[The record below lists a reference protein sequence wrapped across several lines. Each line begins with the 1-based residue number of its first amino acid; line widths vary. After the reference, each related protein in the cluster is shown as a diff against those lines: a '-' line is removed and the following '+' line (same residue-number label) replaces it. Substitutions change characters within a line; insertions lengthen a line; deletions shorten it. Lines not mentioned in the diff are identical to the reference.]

1 MKKTYVLDT
10 NILMTSPNALFGF
23 ADNDVVI
30 TGTTLQELDAHK
42 GDSGERGYNT
52 RETVRL
58 LESLRKQGSLIDG
71 VKTWDNGRVML
82 EPDMVDAS
90 VLPLGYS
97 IDVPDNRIIATV
109 LKMGKSDKYQTPV
122 ILVTNDLSMKINAS
136 ACGAQVEGYRNESIE
151 SESSTAYTGKR
162 FINTVTDE
170 DIDKLYAAKED
181 GVDAAFTGLND
192 LVENE
197 YLIMKGAT
205 KSVIGIYR
213 GGRVYVVDAKRVQTY
228 MDIKPRNASQRMLMH
243 ALCAPVDQIPLVIA
257 KGPAGTGK
265 TLLSIASGL
274 AQTYNKIGYG
284 LPGSGSR
291 RNDFGYD
298 QILITRSNTI
308 SDNDLGFLP
317 GDLEE
322 KMSPLIAPFMDNMKT
337 IFEGKEHDLTLAKN
351 QIDFVMEKGIVQIEA
366 VGYLRGRSIS
376 HSFLIVDE
384 AQNLTVNQALE
395 IVTRAGENTKVVL
408 LGDPN
413 QIDAR
418 YLDKRNNGLVF
429 TAEKMKGSP
438 LCAQITFEEDE
449 AQRSALCIE
458 AAKRLT
464 VK

>member
-1 MKKTYVLDT
+1 
-10 NILMTSPNALFGF
+10 
-23 ADNDVVI
+23 
-30 TGTTLQELDAHK
+30 
-42 GDSGERGYNT
+42 
-52 RETVRL
+52 
-58 LESLRKQGSLIDG
+58 
-71 VKTWDNGRVML
+71 ML

-90 VLPLGYS
+90 VLPTGYN
-97 IDVPDNRIIATV
+97 IEVPDNRIIATV
-109 LKMGKSDKYQTPV
+109 LKMGQSEKYQMPV

-136 ACGAQVEGYRNESIE
+136 ACGALVEGYRNESIE
-151 SESSTAYTGKR
+151 SCSNEQYSGKR
-162 FINTVTDE
+162 FIDTVTDE
-170 DIDKLYAAKED
+170 DIDNLYAAGKE
-181 GVDAAFTGLND
+181 GVGAAFTGTDD

-197 YLIMKGAT
+197 YLIMKGSS
-205 KSVIGIYR
+205 KSAIGIHR
-213 GGRVYVVDAKRVQTY
+213 NGRIYIVDAKSVPAYR
-228 MDIKPRNASQRMLMH
+228 DIKPRNASQRMLMH
-243 ALCAPVDQIPLVIA
+243 ALNAPVDEIPLVIA

-265 TLLSIASGL
+265 TMLAIACGL
-274 AQTYNKIGYG
+274 AHTYNK
-284 LPGSGSR
+284 LSR
-291 RNDFGYD
+291 SSSKYEDNDYD

-322 KMSPLIAPFMDNMKT
+322 KMSPLVAPFMDNMQT
-337 IFEGKEHDLTLAKN
+337 IFAGKEHDLATAKQ
-351 QIDFVMEKGIVQIEA
+351 QIDFVMERGFVRIEA

-376 HSFLIVDE
+376 RSYLIVDE

-395 IVTRAGENTKVVL
+395 IVTRAGEGTKVVL

-464 VK
+464 VH

>member
-10 NILMTSPNALFGF
+10 NTLMTSPNALFGF

-42 GDSGERGYNT
+42 GDPGERGYNT

-58 LESLRKQGSLIDG
+58 LESLRKQGSLIEG
-71 VKTWDNGRVML
+71 VKTWDGGCIML

-90 VLPLGYS
+90 VLPTGYN

-109 LKMGKSDKYQTPV
+109 LKMGQSEKYQMPV

-136 ACGAQVEGYRNESIE
+136 ACGALVEGYRNESIE
-151 SESSTAYTGKR
+151 SSSNEQYSGKR
-162 FINTVTDE
+162 FIDTVTDE
-170 DIDKLYAAKED
+170 DIDSLYAAGKE
-181 GVDAAFTGLND
+181 GVEAAFTGADN

-197 YLIMKGAT
+197 YLIMKGSN
-205 KSVIGIYR
+205 KSAIGIHR
-213 GGRVYVVDAKRVQTY
+213 NGRIYIVDAKSVPAYR
-228 MDIKPRNASQRMLMH
+228 DIKPRNASQRMLMH
-243 ALCAPVDQIPLVIA
+243 ALNAPVNEIPLVIA

-265 TLLSIASGL
+265 TMLAIACGL
-274 AQTYNKIGYG
+274 AHTYNK
-284 LPGSGSR
+284 LSR
-291 RNDFGYD
+291 SSSRYEDNDYD

-322 KMSPLIAPFMDNMKT
+322 KMSPLVAPFMDNMQT
-337 IFEGKEHDLTLAKN
+337 IFAGKEHDLATAKQ
-351 QIDFVMEKGIVQIEA
+351 QIDFVMERGFVRIEA

-376 HSFLIVDE
+376 RSYLIVDE

-395 IVTRAGENTKVVL
+395 IVTRAGEGTKVVL

-464 VK
+464 VH

>member
-42 GDSGERGYNT
+42 GDPGERGYNT

-58 LESLRKQGSLIDG
+58 LESLRKQGSLIEG
-71 VKTWDNGRVML
+71 VKTWDGGRIML

-90 VLPLGYS
+90 VLPTGYN
-97 IDVPDNRIIATV
+97 IEVPDNRIIATV
-109 LKMGKSDKYQTPV
+109 LKMGQSEKYQMPV

-136 ACGAQVEGYRNESIE
+136 ACGALVEGYRNESIE
-151 SESSTAYTGKR
+151 SSSNEQYSGKR
-162 FINTVTDE
+162 FIDTVTDE
-170 DIDKLYAAKED
+170 DIDNLYAAGKE
-181 GVDAAFTGLND
+181 GVGAVFTGSDD

-197 YLIMKGAT
+197 YLIMKGAN
-205 KSVIGIYR
+205 KSAIGIHR
-213 GGRVYVVDAKRVQTY
+213 NGRIYIVDAKSVPAYR
-228 MDIKPRNASQRMLMH
+228 DIKPRNASQRMLMH
-243 ALCAPVDQIPLVIA
+243 ALNAPVDEIPLVIA

-265 TLLSIASGL
+265 TMLTIACGL
-274 AQTYNKIGYG
+274 AHTYNK
-284 LPGSGSR
+284 LSR
-291 RNDFGYD
+291 SSNRYEDNDYD

-322 KMSPLIAPFMDNMKT
+322 KMSPLVAPFMDNMQT
-337 IFEGKEHDLTLAKN
+337 IFAGKEHDLATAKQ
-351 QIDFVMEKGIVQIEA
+351 QIDFVMERGFVRIEA

-376 HSFLIVDE
+376 RSYLIVDE

-395 IVTRAGENTKVVL
+395 IVTRAGEGTKVVL

-458 AAKRLT
+458 AAKRMT
-464 VK
+464 VH

>member
-1 MKKTYVLDT
+1 
-10 NILMTSPNALFGF
+10 
-23 ADNDVVI
+23 
-30 TGTTLQELDAHK
+30 
-42 GDSGERGYNT
+42 
-52 RETVRL
+52 
-58 LESLRKQGSLIDG
+58 
-71 VKTWDNGRVML
+71 ML

-90 VLPLGYS
+90 VLPTGYN
-97 IDVPDNRIIATV
+97 IEVPDNRIIATV
-109 LKMGKSDKYQTPV
+109 LKMGQSEKYQMPV

-136 ACGAQVEGYRNESIE
+136 ACGALVEGYRNESIE
-151 SESSTAYTGKR
+151 SSSNEQYSGKR
-162 FINTVTDE
+162 FIDTVTDE
-170 DIDKLYAAKED
+170 DIDNLYAAGKE
-181 GVDAAFTGLND
+181 GVGVAFTGADD

-197 YLIMKGAT
+197 YLIMKGSS
-205 KSVIGIYR
+205 KSAIGIHCN
-213 GGRVYVVDAKRVQTY
+213 GRIYIVDAKSVPAYR
-228 MDIKPRNASQRMLMH
+228 DIKPRNASQRMLMH
-243 ALCAPVDQIPLVIA
+243 ALNAPVDEIPLVIA

-265 TLLSIASGL
+265 TMLAIACGL
-274 AQTYNKIGYG
+274 AHTYNK
-284 LPGSGSR
+284 LSR
-291 RNDFGYD
+291 SSSKYEDNDYD

-322 KMSPLIAPFMDNMKT
+322 KMSPLVAPFMDNMQT
-337 IFEGKEHDLTLAKN
+337 IFAGKEHDLATAKQ
-351 QIDFVMEKGIVQIEA
+351 QIDFVMERGFVRIEA

-376 HSFLIVDE
+376 RSYLIVDE

-395 IVTRAGENTKVVL
+395 IVTRAGEGTKVVL

-464 VK
+464 VH

>member
-42 GDSGERGYNT
+42 GDPGERGYNT

-58 LESLRKQGSLIDG
+58 LESLRKQGSLIEG
-71 VKTWDNGRVML
+71 VKTWDGGRIML

-90 VLPLGYS
+90 VLPTGYN
-97 IDVPDNRIIATV
+97 IEVPDNRIIATV
-109 LKMGKSDKYQTPV
+109 LKMGQSEKYQMPV

-136 ACGAQVEGYRNESIE
+136 ACGALVEGYRNESIE
-151 SESSTAYTGKR
+151 SSSNEQYSGKR
-162 FINTVTDE
+162 FIDTVTDE
-170 DIDKLYAAKED
+170 DIDNLYAAGKE
-181 GVDAAFTGLND
+181 GVEAAFTGTDD

-197 YLIMKGAT
+197 YLIMKGAS
-205 KSVIGIYR
+205 KSAIGIHR
-213 GGRVYVVDAKRVQTY
+213 NGRIYIVDAKSVPAYR
-228 MDIKPRNASQRMLMH
+228 DIKPRNASQRMLMH
-243 ALCAPVDQIPLVIA
+243 ALNAPVDEIPLVIA

-265 TLLSIASGL
+265 TMLAIACGL
-274 AQTYNKIGYG
+274 AHTYNK
-284 LPGSGSR
+284 LSRSSGKYED
-291 RNDFGYD
+291 NDYD

-322 KMSPLIAPFMDNMKT
+322 KMSPLVAPFMDNMQT
-337 IFEGKEHDLTLAKN
+337 IFAGKEHDLATAKQ
-351 QIDFVMEKGIVQIEA
+351 QIDFVMERGFVRIEA

-376 HSFLIVDE
+376 RSYLIVDE

-395 IVTRAGENTKVVL
+395 IVTRAGEGTKVVL

-458 AAKRLT
+458 AAKRLI
-464 VK
+464 VH

>member
-42 GDSGERGYNT
+42 GDPGERGYNT

-58 LESLRKQGSLIDG
+58 LESLRKQGSLIEG
-71 VKTWDNGRVML
+71 VKTWDGGRIML

-90 VLPLGYS
+90 VLPTGYN
-97 IDVPDNRIIATV
+97 IEVPDNRIIATV
-109 LKMGKSDKYQTPV
+109 LKMGQSEKYQMPV

-136 ACGAQVEGYRNESIE
+136 ACGALVEGYRNESIE
-151 SESSTAYTGKR
+151 SSSNEQYSGKR
-162 FINTVTDE
+162 CIDTVTDE
-170 DIDKLYAAKED
+170 DIDNLYAAGKE
-181 GVDAAFTGLND
+181 GVEAAFTGTDD

-197 YLIMKGAT
+197 YLIMKGSS
-205 KSVIGIYR
+205 KSAIGIHR
-213 GGRVYVVDAKRVQTY
+213 NGRIYIVDAKSVPAYR
-228 MDIKPRNASQRMLMH
+228 DIKPRNASQRMLMH
-243 ALCAPVDQIPLVIA
+243 ALNAPVDEIPLVIA

-265 TLLSIASGL
+265 TMLAIACGL
-274 AQTYNKIGYG
+274 AHTYNK
-284 LPGSGSR
+284 LSRSSGKYED
-291 RNDFGYD
+291 NDYD

-322 KMSPLIAPFMDNMKT
+322 KMSPLVAPFMDNMQT
-337 IFEGKEHDLTLAKN
+337 IFAGKEHDLATAKQ
-351 QIDFVMEKGIVQIEA
+351 QIDFVMERGFVRIEA

-376 HSFLIVDE
+376 RSYLIVDE

-395 IVTRAGENTKVVL
+395 IVTRAGEGTKVVL

-429 TAEKMKGSP
+429 TAEKMNGSP

-464 VK
+464 VH

>member
-1 MKKTYVLDT
+1 
-10 NILMTSPNALFGF
+10 
-23 ADNDVVI
+23 
-30 TGTTLQELDAHK
+30 
-42 GDSGERGYNT
+42 
-52 RETVRL
+52 
-58 LESLRKQGSLIDG
+58 
-71 VKTWDNGRVML
+71 ML

-90 VLPLGYS
+90 VLPTGYN
-97 IDVPDNRIIATV
+97 IEVPDNRIIATV
-109 LKMGKSDKYQTPV
+109 LKMGQSEKYQMPV

-136 ACGAQVEGYRNESIE
+136 ACGALVEGYRNESIE
-151 SESSTAYTGKR
+151 SSSNEQYSGKR
-162 FINTVTDE
+162 FIDTVTDE
-170 DIDKLYAAKED
+170 DIDNLYAAGKE
-181 GVDAAFTGLND
+181 GVGVAFTGADD

-197 YLIMKGAT
+197 YLIMKGSS
-205 KSVIGIYR
+205 KSAIGIHR
-213 GGRVYVVDAKRVQTY
+213 NGRIYIVDAKSVPAYR
-228 MDIKPRNASQRMLMH
+228 DIKPRNASQRMLMH
-243 ALCAPVDQIPLVIA
+243 ALNAPVDEIPLVIA

-265 TLLSIASGL
+265 TMLAIACGL
-274 AQTYNKIGYG
+274 AHTYNK
-284 LPGSGSR
+284 LSR
-291 RNDFGYD
+291 SSSKYEDNDYD

-322 KMSPLIAPFMDNMKT
+322 KMSPLVAPFMDNMQT
-337 IFEGKEHDLTLAKN
+337 IFAGKEHDLATAKQ
-351 QIDFVMEKGIVQIEA
+351 QIDFVMERGFVRIEA

-376 HSFLIVDE
+376 RSYLIVDE

-395 IVTRAGENTKVVL
+395 IVTRAGEGTKVVL

-464 VK
+464 VH

>member
-42 GDSGERGYNT
+42 GDPGERGYNT

-58 LESLRKQGSLIDG
+58 LESLRKQGSLIEG
-71 VKTWDNGRVML
+71 VKTWDGGRIML

-90 VLPLGYS
+90 VLPTGYN
-97 IDVPDNRIIATV
+97 IEVPDNRIIATV
-109 LKMGKSDKYQTPV
+109 LKMCQSEKYQMPV

-136 ACGAQVEGYRNESIE
+136 ACGALVEGYRNESIE
-151 SESSTAYTGKR
+151 SSSNEQYSGKR
-162 FINTVTDE
+162 FIDTVTDE
-170 DIDKLYAAKED
+170 DIDNLYAAGKEGVEAIFT
-181 GVDAAFTGLND
+181 GVDD

-197 YLIMKGAT
+197 YLIMKGSS
-205 KSVIGIYR
+205 KSAIGIHR
-213 GGRVYVVDAKRVQTY
+213 NGRIYIVDAKSVPAYR
-228 MDIKPRNASQRMLMH
+228 DIKPRNASQRMLMH
-243 ALCAPVDQIPLVIA
+243 ALNAPVDEIPLVIA

-265 TLLSIASGL
+265 TMLAIACGL
-274 AQTYNKIGYG
+274 AHTYNK
-284 LPGSGSR
+284 LSR
-291 RNDFGYD
+291 SSSKYEDNDYD

-322 KMSPLIAPFMDNMKT
+322 KMSPLVAPFMDNMQT
-337 IFEGKEHDLTLAKN
+337 IFAGKEHDLATAKQ
-351 QIDFVMEKGIVQIEA
+351 QIDFVMERGFVRIEA

-376 HSFLIVDE
+376 RSYLIVDE

-395 IVTRAGENTKVVL
+395 IVTRAGEGTKVVL

-464 VK
+464 VH

>member
-42 GDSGERGYNT
+42 GDPGERGYNT

-58 LESLRKQGSLIDG
+58 LESLRKQGSLIEG
-71 VKTWDNGRVML
+71 VKTWDGGCIML

-90 VLPLGYS
+90 VLPTGYN

-109 LKMGKSDKYQTPV
+109 LKMGQSEKYQMPV

-136 ACGAQVEGYRNESIE
+136 ACGALVEGYRNESIE
-151 SESSTAYTGKR
+151 SSSNEQYSGKR
-162 FINTVTDE
+162 FIDTVTDE
-170 DIDKLYAAKED
+170 DIDNLYAAGKE
-181 GVDAAFTGLND
+181 GVGSVFTGADD

-197 YLIMKGAT
+197 YLIMKGAS
-205 KSVIGIYR
+205 KSAIGIHR
-213 GGRVYVVDAKRVQTY
+213 NGRIYIVDAKSVPAYR
-228 MDIKPRNASQRMLMH
+228 DIKPRNASQRMLMH
-243 ALCAPVDQIPLVIA
+243 ALNAPVDEIPLVIA

-265 TLLSIASGL
+265 TMLAIACGL
-274 AQTYNKIGYG
+274 AHTYNK
-284 LPGSGSR
+284 LSR
-291 RNDFGYD
+291 SSNRYEDNDYD

-322 KMSPLIAPFMDNMKT
+322 KMSPLVAPFMDNMQT
-337 IFEGKEHDLTLAKN
+337 IFAGKEHDLATAKQ
-351 QIDFVMEKGIVQIEA
+351 QIDFVMERGFVRIEA

-376 HSFLIVDE
+376 RSYLIVDE

-395 IVTRAGENTKVVL
+395 IVTRAGEGTKVVL

-464 VK
+464 VH

>member
-42 GDSGERGYNT
+42 GDPGERGYNT

-58 LESLRKQGSLIDG
+58 LESLRKQGSLIEG
-71 VKTWDNGRVML
+71 VKTWDGGRIML

-90 VLPLGYS
+90 VLPTGYN
-97 IDVPDNRIIATV
+97 IEVPDNRIIATV
-109 LKMGKSDKYQTPV
+109 LKMGQSEKYQMPV

-136 ACGAQVEGYRNESIE
+136 ACGALVEGYRNESIE
-151 SESSTAYTGKR
+151 SSSNEQYSGKR
-162 FINTVTDE
+162 FIDTVTDE
-170 DIDKLYAAKED
+170 DIDNLYAAGKE
-181 GVDAAFTGLND
+181 GVEAIFTGADN

-197 YLIMKGAT
+197 YLIMKGAS
-205 KSVIGIYR
+205 KSAIGIHRNGLIYI
-213 GGRVYVVDAKRVQTY
+213 VDAKSVPAYR
-228 MDIKPRNASQRMLMH
+228 DIKPRNASQRMLMH
-243 ALCAPVDQIPLVIA
+243 ALNAPVDEIPLVIA

-265 TLLSIASGL
+265 TMLAIACGL
-274 AQTYNKIGYG
+274 AHTYNK
-284 LPGSGSR
+284 LSR
-291 RNDFGYD
+291 SSSRYEDNDYD

-322 KMSPLIAPFMDNMKT
+322 KMSPLVAPFMDNMQT
-337 IFEGKEHDLTLAKN
+337 IFAGKEHDLATAKQ
-351 QIDFVMEKGIVQIEA
+351 QIDFVMERGFVRIEA

-376 HSFLIVDE
+376 RSYLIVDE

-395 IVTRAGENTKVVL
+395 IVTRAGEGTKVVL

-464 VK
+464 VH

>member
-42 GDSGERGYNT
+42 GDPGERGYNT

-58 LESLRKQGSLIDG
+58 LESLRKQGSLIEG
-71 VKTWDNGRVML
+71 VKTWDGGRIML

-90 VLPLGYS
+90 VLPTGYN
-97 IDVPDNRIIATV
+97 IEVPDNRIIATV
-109 LKMGKSDKYQTPV
+109 LKMGQSEKYQMPV

-136 ACGAQVEGYRNESIE
+136 ACGALVEGYRNESIE
-151 SESSTAYTGKR
+151 SSSNEQYSGKR
-162 FINTVTDE
+162 FIDTVTDE
-170 DIDKLYAAKED
+170 DIDNLYAAGKE
-181 GVDAAFTGLND
+181 GVEAAFTGSDD

-197 YLIMKGAT
+197 YLIMKGSS
-205 KSVIGIYR
+205 KSAIGIHR
-213 GGRVYVVDAKRVQTY
+213 NGRIYIVDAKSVPAY
-228 MDIKPRNASQRMLMH
+228 HDIKPRNASQRMLMH
-243 ALCAPVDQIPLVIA
+243 ALNAPVDEIPLVIA

-265 TLLSIASGL
+265 TMLAIACGL
-274 AQTYNKIGYG
+274 AHTYNK
-284 LPGSGSR
+284 LSR
-291 RNDFGYD
+291 SSSKYEDNDYD

-322 KMSPLIAPFMDNMKT
+322 KMSPLVAPFMDNMQT
-337 IFEGKEHDLTLAKN
+337 IFAGKEHDLATAKQ
-351 QIDFVMEKGIVQIEA
+351 QIDFVMERGFVRIEA

-376 HSFLIVDE
+376 RSYLIVDE

-395 IVTRAGENTKVVL
+395 IVTRAGEGTKVVL
-408 LGDPN
+408 LVDPN

-464 VK
+464 VH

>member
-42 GDSGERGYNT
+42 GDPGERGYNT

-58 LESLRKQGSLIDG
+58 LESLRKQGSLIEG
-71 VKTWDNGRVML
+71 VKTWDGGRIML

-90 VLPLGYS
+90 VLPTGYN
-97 IDVPDNRIIATV
+97 IEVPDNRIIATV
-109 LKMGKSDKYQTPV
+109 LKMGQSEKYQMPV

-136 ACGAQVEGYRNESIE
+136 ACGALVEGYRNESIE
-151 SESSTAYTGKR
+151 SSSNEQYSGKR
-162 FINTVTDE
+162 FIDTVTDE
-170 DIDKLYAAKED
+170 DIDNLYAAGKE
-181 GVDAAFTGLND
+181 GVEAAFTESDD

-197 YLIMKGAT
+197 YLIMKGSS
-205 KSVIGIYR
+205 KSAIGIHR
-213 GGRVYVVDAKRVQTY
+213 NGRIYIVDAKSVPAYR
-228 MDIKPRNASQRMLMH
+228 DIKPRNASQRMLMH
-243 ALCAPVDQIPLVIA
+243 ALNAPVDEIPLVIA

-265 TLLSIASGL
+265 TMLAIACGL
-274 AQTYNKIGYG
+274 AHTYNK
-284 LPGSGSR
+284 LSR
-291 RNDFGYD
+291 SSNRYEDNDYD

-322 KMSPLIAPFMDNMKT
+322 KMSPLVAPFMDNMQT
-337 IFEGKEHDLTLAKN
+337 IFAGKEHDLATAKQ
-351 QIDFVMEKGIVQIEA
+351 QIDFVMERGFVRIEA

-376 HSFLIVDE
+376 RSYLIVDE

-395 IVTRAGENTKVVL
+395 IVTRAGEGTKVVL

-464 VK
+464 VH

>member
-58 LESLRKQGSLIDG
+58 LESLRKQGSLIKG
-71 VKTWDNGRVML
+71 VKTWDGGRIML

-90 VLPLGYS
+90 VLPTGYN
-97 IDVPDNRIIATV
+97 IEVPDNRIIATV
-109 LKMGKSDKYQTPV
+109 LKMGQSEKYQMPV

-136 ACGAQVEGYRNESIE
+136 ACGALVEGYRNESIE
-151 SESSTAYTGKR
+151 SSSNEQYSGKR
-162 FINTVTDE
+162 FIDTVTDE
-170 DIDKLYAAKED
+170 DIDNLYAAGKE
-181 GVDAAFTGLND
+181 GVEAAFTGTDD

-197 YLIMKGAT
+197 YLIMKGAS
-205 KSVIGIYR
+205 KSAIGIHR
-213 GGRVYVVDAKRVQTY
+213 NGRIYIVDAKSVPAYR
-228 MDIKPRNASQRMLMH
+228 DIKPRNASQRMLMH
-243 ALCAPVDQIPLVIA
+243 ALNAPVDEIPLVIA

-265 TLLSIASGL
+265 TMLAIACGL
-274 AQTYNKIGYG
+274 AHTYNK
-284 LPGSGSR
+284 LSRSSGKYED
-291 RNDFGYD
+291 NDYD

-322 KMSPLIAPFMDNMKT
+322 KMSPLVAPFMDNMQT
-337 IFEGKEHDLTLAKN
+337 IFAGKEHDLATAKQ
-351 QIDFVMEKGIVQIEA
+351 QIDFVMERGFVRIEA

-376 HSFLIVDE
+376 RSYLIVDE

-395 IVTRAGENTKVVL
+395 IVTRAGEGTKVVL

-464 VK
+464 VH

>member
-30 TGTTLQELDAHK
+30 TGTTLQELDSHK
-42 GDSGERGYNT
+42 GDPGERGYNT
-52 RETVRL
+52 REAVRL

-71 VKTWDNGRVML
+71 VATWDGGRVMI
-82 EPDMVDAS
+82 EPDKIDAS
-90 VLPLGYS
+90 VLPIGYS
-97 IDVPDNRIIATV
+97 LDVPDNRIIATV
-109 LKMGKSDKYQTPV
+109 LKMSHCDKYKMPV
-122 ILVTNDLSMKINAS
+122 ILVTNDLSMRINAS
-136 ACGAQVEGYRNESIE
+136 ACGVLVEGYRNESIE
-151 SESSTAYTGKR
+151 SGSKEQYTGKR
-162 FINTVTDE
+162 FIDTVTDE
-170 DIDKLYAAKED
+170 DIDKLYAAGND
-181 GVDAAFTGLND
+181 GVESEFTGVDD

-197 YLIMKGAT
+197 YLIMKGAN
-205 KSVIGIYR
+205 KSAIGIHR
-213 GGRVYVVDAKRVQTY
+213 KGRVYIVDAKRIPTY
-228 MDIKPRNASQRMLMH
+228 LDIKPRNASQRMLMH
-243 ALCAPVDQIPLVIA
+243 ALNAPVDEIPLVIA

-265 TLLSIASGL
+265 TMLSIASGL
-274 AQTYNKIGYG
+274 AQAYSKKVDGI
-284 LPGSGSR
+284 
-291 RNDFGYD
+291 YD

-322 KMSPLIAPFMDNMKT
+322 KMSPLIAPFMDNMQT
-337 IFEGKEHDLTLAKN
+337 IFAGKEHDLGLAKQ
-351 QIDFVMEKGIVQIEA
+351 QIDFVMDKGIVRIEA

-376 HSFLIVDE
+376 RSFLIVDE

-395 IVTRAGENTKVVL
+395 IVTRAGEGTKVVL

-429 TAEKMKGSP
+429 TAEKMKGSS
-438 LCAQITFEEDE
+438 LCAQITFEEEE

-464 VK
+464 MH

>member
-42 GDSGERGYNT
+42 GDPGERGYNT

-58 LESLRKQGSLIDG
+58 LESLRKQGSLIEG
-71 VKTWDNGRVML
+71 VKTWDGGRIML

-90 VLPLGYS
+90 VLPTGYN
-97 IDVPDNRIIATV
+97 IEVPDNRIIATV
-109 LKMGKSDKYQTPV
+109 LKMGQSEKYQMPV

-136 ACGAQVEGYRNESIE
+136 ACGALVEGYRNESIE
-151 SESSTAYTGKR
+151 SSSNEQYSGKR
-162 FINTVTDE
+162 FIDTVTDE
-170 DIDKLYAAKED
+170 DIDSLYAAGKE
-181 GVDAAFTGLND
+181 GVEAAFTGADN

-197 YLIMKGAT
+197 YLIMKGSN
-205 KSVIGIYR
+205 KSAIGIHR
-213 GGRVYVVDAKRVQTY
+213 NGRIYIVDAKSVPAYR
-228 MDIKPRNASQRMLMH
+228 DIKPRNASQRMLMH
-243 ALCAPVDQIPLVIA
+243 ALNAPVNEIPLVIA

-265 TLLSIASGL
+265 TMLAIACGL
-274 AQTYNKIGYG
+274 AHTYNK
-284 LPGSGSR
+284 LSR
-291 RNDFGYD
+291 SSSRYEDNDYD

-322 KMSPLIAPFMDNMKT
+322 KMSPLVAPFMDNMQT
-337 IFEGKEHDLTLAKN
+337 IFAGKEHDLATAKQ
-351 QIDFVMEKGIVQIEA
+351 QIDFVMERGFVRIEA

-376 HSFLIVDE
+376 RSYLIVDE

-395 IVTRAGENTKVVL
+395 IVTRAGEGTKVVL

-464 VK
+464 VH

>member
-42 GDSGERGYNT
+42 GDPGERGYNT

-58 LESLRKQGSLIDG
+58 LESLRKQGSLIEG
-71 VKTWDNGRVML
+71 VKTWDGGCIML

-90 VLPLGYS
+90 VLPTGYN

-109 LKMGKSDKYQTPV
+109 LKMGQSEKYQMPV

-136 ACGAQVEGYRNESIE
+136 ACGALVEGYRNESIE
-151 SESSTAYTGKR
+151 SSSNEQYSGKR
-162 FINTVTDE
+162 FIDTVTDE
-170 DIDKLYAAKED
+170 DIDNLYAAGKE
-181 GVDAAFTGLND
+181 GVEAAFTGADN

-197 YLIMKGAT
+197 YLIMKGSN
-205 KSVIGIYR
+205 KSAIGIYR
-213 GGRVYVVDAKRVQTY
+213 NGRIYIVDAKSVPAYR
-228 MDIKPRNASQRMLMH
+228 DIKPRNASQRMLMH
-243 ALCAPVDQIPLVIA
+243 ALNAPVDEIPLVIA

-265 TLLSIASGL
+265 TMLAIACGL
-274 AQTYNKIGYG
+274 AHTYNK
-284 LPGSGSR
+284 LSR
-291 RNDFGYD
+291 SSSRYEDNDYD

-322 KMSPLIAPFMDNMKT
+322 KMSPLVAPFMDNMQT
-337 IFEGKEHDLTLAKN
+337 IFAGKEHDLATAKQ
-351 QIDFVMEKGIVQIEA
+351 QIDFVMERGFVRIEA

-376 HSFLIVDE
+376 RSYLIVDE

-395 IVTRAGENTKVVL
+395 IVTRAGEGTKVVL

-464 VK
+464 VH

>member
-42 GDSGERGYNT
+42 GDPGERGYNT

-58 LESLRKQGSLIDG
+58 LESLRKQGSLIEG
-71 VKTWDNGRVML
+71 VKTWDGGRIML

-90 VLPLGYS
+90 VLPTGYN
-97 IDVPDNRIIATV
+97 IEVPDNRIIATV
-109 LKMGKSDKYQTPV
+109 LKMGQSEKYQMPV

-136 ACGAQVEGYRNESIE
+136 ACGALVEGYRNESIE
-151 SESSTAYTGKR
+151 SSSNEQYSGKR
-162 FINTVTDE
+162 FIDTVTDE
-170 DIDKLYAAKED
+170 DIDNLYAAGKE
-181 GVDAAFTGLND
+181 GVEAIFTGADN

-197 YLIMKGAT
+197 YLIMKGAS
-205 KSVIGIYR
+205 KSAIGIHR
-213 GGRVYVVDAKRVQTY
+213 NGRIYIVDAKSVPAYR
-228 MDIKPRNASQRMLMH
+228 DIKPRNASQRMLMH
-243 ALCAPVDQIPLVIA
+243 AMNAPVDEIPLVIA

-265 TLLSIASGL
+265 TMLAIACGL
-274 AQTYNKIGYG
+274 AHTYNK
-284 LPGSGSR
+284 LSR
-291 RNDFGYD
+291 SSSRYEDNDYD

-322 KMSPLIAPFMDNMKT
+322 KMSPLVAPFMDNMQT
-337 IFEGKEHDLTLAKN
+337 IFAGKEHDLATAKQ
-351 QIDFVMEKGIVQIEA
+351 QIDFVMERGFVRIEA

-376 HSFLIVDE
+376 RSYLIVDE

-395 IVTRAGENTKVVL
+395 IVTRAGEGTKVVL

-464 VK
+464 VH

>member
-42 GDSGERGYNT
+42 GDPGERGYNT

-58 LESLRKQGSLIDG
+58 LESLRKQGSLIEG
-71 VKTWDNGRVML
+71 VKTWDGGCIML

-90 VLPLGYS
+90 VLPTGYN

-109 LKMGKSDKYQTPV
+109 LKMGQSEKYQMPV

-136 ACGAQVEGYRNESIE
+136 ACGALVEGYRNESIE
-151 SESSTAYTGKR
+151 SSSNEQYSGKR
-162 FINTVTDE
+162 FIDTVTDE
-170 DIDKLYAAKED
+170 DIDSLYAAGKE
-181 GVDAAFTGLND
+181 GVEAAFTGADN

-197 YLIMKGAT
+197 YLIMKGSN
-205 KSVIGIYR
+205 KSAIGIHR
-213 GGRVYVVDAKRVQTY
+213 NGRIYIVDAKSVPAYR
-228 MDIKPRNASQRMLMH
+228 DIKPRNASQRMLMH
-243 ALCAPVDQIPLVIA
+243 ALNAPVNEIPLVIA

-265 TLLSIASGL
+265 TMLAIACGL
-274 AQTYNKIGYG
+274 AHTYNK
-284 LPGSGSR
+284 LSR
-291 RNDFGYD
+291 SSSRYEDNDYD

-322 KMSPLIAPFMDNMKT
+322 KMSPLVAPFMDNMQT
-337 IFEGKEHDLTLAKN
+337 IFAGKEHDLATAKQ
-351 QIDFVMEKGIVQIEA
+351 QIDFVMERGFVRIEA

-376 HSFLIVDE
+376 RSYLIVDE

-395 IVTRAGENTKVVL
+395 IVTRAGEGTKVVL

-464 VK
+464 VH

>member
-58 LESLRKQGSLIDG
+58 LESLRKQGSLIEG
-71 VKTWDNGRVML
+71 VKTWDGGRIIL
-82 EPDMVDAS
+82 EPDMVDVSA
-90 VLPLGYS
+90 LPIGYS

-109 LKMGKSDKYQTPV
+109 LKMGQSEKYQMPV

-136 ACGAQVEGYRNESIE
+136 ACGALVEGYRNESIE
-151 SESSTAYTGKR
+151 SSSNTQYTGKR
-162 FINTVTDE
+162 FIDTVTDT
-170 DIDKLYAAKED
+170 DIDKLYASGDD
-181 GVDAAFTGLND
+181 GVESTFTGADD

-197 YLIMKGAT
+197 YLIMKGVS
-205 KSVIGIYR
+205 KSAIGIHR
-213 GGRVYVVDAKRVQTY
+213 NGRIYIVDAKSIPIY
-228 MDIKPRNASQRMLMH
+228 HDIKPRNASQRMLMH
-243 ALCAPVDQIPLVIA
+243 ALNAPVDEIPLVIA

-265 TLLSIASGL
+265 TMLAISCGL
-274 AQTYNKIGYG
+274 AHTYNKH
-284 LPGSGSR
+284 SDS
-291 RNDFGYD
+291 DYD

-322 KMSPLIAPFMDNMKT
+322 KMSPLVAPFMDNMQT
-337 IFEGKEHDLTLAKN
+337 IFAGKEHDLVTAKQ
-351 QIDFVMEKGIVQIEA
+351 QIDFVMWKGLVRIEA

-376 HSFLIVDE
+376 RSYLIVDE

-395 IVTRAGENTKVVL
+395 IVTRAGEGTKVVL

-438 LCAQITFEEDE
+438 LCAQITFEENE

-464 VK
+464 VH

>member
-42 GDSGERGYNT
+42 GDPRERGYNT

-58 LESLRKQGSLIDG
+58 LESLRKQGSLIEG
-71 VKTWDNGRVML
+71 VKTWDGGRIML

-90 VLPLGYS
+90 VLPTGYN
-97 IDVPDNRIIATV
+97 IEVPDNRIIATV
-109 LKMGKSDKYQTPV
+109 LKMGQSEKYQMPV

-136 ACGAQVEGYRNESIE
+136 ACGALVEGYRNESIE
-151 SESSTAYTGKR
+151 SSSNEQYSGKR
-162 FINTVTDE
+162 FIDTVTDE
-170 DIDKLYAAKED
+170 DIDNLYAAGKEGVGAVFT
-181 GVDAAFTGLND
+181 GVDD

-197 YLIMKGAT
+197 YLIMKGAN
-205 KSVIGIYR
+205 KSAIGIHR
-213 GGRVYVVDAKRVQTY
+213 NGRIYIVDAKNVPAYR
-228 MDIKPRNASQRMLMH
+228 DIKPRNASQRMLMH
-243 ALCAPVDQIPLVIA
+243 ALNAPVDEIPLVIA

-265 TLLSIASGL
+265 TMLAIACGL
-274 AQTYNKIGYG
+274 AHTYNK
-284 LPGSGSR
+284 LSR
-291 RNDFGYD
+291 SSSKYEDNDYD

-322 KMSPLIAPFMDNMKT
+322 KMSPLVAPFMDNMQT
-337 IFEGKEHDLTLAKN
+337 IFAGKEHDLATAKQ
-351 QIDFVMEKGIVQIEA
+351 QIDFVMERGFVRIEA

-376 HSFLIVDE
+376 RSYLIVDE

-395 IVTRAGENTKVVL
+395 IVTRAGEGTKVVL

-464 VK
+464 VH

>member
-1 MKKTYVLDT
+1 M
-10 NILMTSPNALFGF
+10 
-23 ADNDVVI
+23 
-30 TGTTLQELDAHK
+30 
-42 GDSGERGYNT
+42 
-52 RETVRL
+52 
-58 LESLRKQGSLIDG
+58 
-71 VKTWDNGRVML
+71 
-82 EPDMVDAS
+82 
-90 VLPLGYS
+90 
-97 IDVPDNRIIATV
+97 
-109 LKMGKSDKYQTPV
+109 PV

-136 ACGAQVEGYRNESIE
+136 ACGALVEGYRNESIE
-151 SESSTAYTGKR
+151 SSSNEQYSGKR
-162 FINTVTDE
+162 FIDTVTDE
-170 DIDKLYAAKED
+170 DIDNLYAAGKE
-181 GVDAAFTGLND
+181 GVGVAFTGADD

-197 YLIMKGAT
+197 YLIMKGSS
-205 KSVIGIYR
+205 KSAIGIHR
-213 GGRVYVVDAKRVQTY
+213 NGRIYIVDAKSVPAYR
-228 MDIKPRNASQRMLMH
+228 DIKPRNASQRMLMH
-243 ALCAPVDQIPLVIA
+243 ALNAPVDEIPLVIA

-265 TLLSIASGL
+265 TMLAIACGL
-274 AQTYNKIGYG
+274 AHTYNK
-284 LPGSGSR
+284 LSR
-291 RNDFGYD
+291 SSSKYEDNDYD

-322 KMSPLIAPFMDNMKT
+322 KMSPLVAPFMDNMQT
-337 IFEGKEHDLTLAKN
+337 IFAGKEHDLATAKQ
-351 QIDFVMEKGIVQIEA
+351 QIDFVMERGFVRIEA

-376 HSFLIVDE
+376 RSYLIVDE

-395 IVTRAGENTKVVL
+395 IVTRAGEGTKVVL

-464 VK
+464 VH

>member
-42 GDSGERGYNT
+42 GDPGERGYNT

-58 LESLRKQGSLIDG
+58 LESLRKQGSLIEG
-71 VKTWDNGRVML
+71 VKTWDGGRIML

-90 VLPLGYS
+90 VLPTGYN
-97 IDVPDNRIIATV
+97 IEVPDNRIIATV
-109 LKMGKSDKYQTPV
+109 LKMGQSEKYQMPV

-136 ACGAQVEGYRNESIE
+136 ACGALVEGYRNESIE
-151 SESSTAYTGKR
+151 SSSNEQYSGKR
-162 FINTVTDE
+162 FIDTVTDE
-170 DIDKLYAAKED
+170 DIDNLYAASKE
-181 GVDAAFTGLND
+181 GVEAIFTGADD

-197 YLIMKGAT
+197 YLIMKGAS
-205 KSVIGIYR
+205 KSAIGIHR
-213 GGRVYVVDAKRVQTY
+213 NGRIYIVDAKSVPAYR
-228 MDIKPRNASQRMLMH
+228 DIKPRNASQRMLMH
-243 ALCAPVDQIPLVIA
+243 ALNAPVDEIPLVIA

-265 TLLSIASGL
+265 TMLAIACGL
-274 AQTYNKIGYG
+274 AHTYNK
-284 LPGSGSR
+284 LSR
-291 RNDFGYD
+291 SSNRYEDNDYD

-322 KMSPLIAPFMDNMKT
+322 KMSPLVAPFMDNMQT
-337 IFEGKEHDLTLAKN
+337 IFAGKEHDLATAKQ
-351 QIDFVMEKGIVQIEA
+351 QIDFVMERGFVRIEA

-376 HSFLIVDE
+376 RSYLIVDE

-395 IVTRAGENTKVVL
+395 IVTRAGEGTKVVL

-464 VK
+464 VH

>member
-42 GDSGERGYNT
+42 GDTGERGYNT
-52 RETVRL
+52 RETFRL
-58 LESLRKQGSLIDG
+58 LESLRKQGSLITG
-71 VKTWDNGRVML
+71 VATWDGGRIIL
-82 EPDMVDAS
+82 EPNLVDTS
-90 VLPLGYS
+90 YLPYGYS
-97 IDVPDNRIIATV
+97 IEVPDNRIIATV
-109 LKMGKSDKYQTPV
+109 LKMNGNAKYKTPV
-122 ILVTNDLSMKINAS
+122 ILVTNDLAMKVNAA
-136 ACGAQVEGYRNESIE
+136 ACGVLVEGYRNERIE
-151 SESSTAYTGKR
+151 SETKEQYTGKR
-162 FINTVTDE
+162 FIDTVTDE
-170 DIDKLYAAKED
+170 DIDQLYSLGKN
-181 GVDAAFTGLND
+181 GVDCSFTGCDD

-197 YLIMKGAT
+197 YLIMKGT
-205 KSVIGIYR
+205 SKSAIGIHRDGKIYI
-213 GGRVYVVDAKRVQTY
+213 VDAKSVQTY

-243 ALCAPVDQIPLVIA
+243 ALSESVSKIPLVIA

-265 TLLSIASGL
+265 TLLAIACGL
-274 AQTYNKIGYG
+274 AQTYDKRMEGV
-284 LPGSGSR
+284 
-291 RNDFGYD
+291 YD

-322 KMSPLIAPFMDNMKT
+322 KMSPLIAPFMDNMQT
-337 IFEGKEHDLTLAKN
+337 IFAGKEHDLSLAKQ
-351 QIDFVMEKGIVQIEA
+351 QIDFVMEKGIVRIEA

-376 HSFLIVDE
+376 RSYLIVDE

-395 IVTRAGENTKVVL
+395 IVTRAGEGTKIVL

-438 LCAQITFEEDE
+438 LCAQITFEEDD

-464 VK
+464 VNK

>member
-42 GDSGERGYNT
+42 GDSGERGYNV

-58 LESLRKQGSLIDG
+58 LESLRKRGSLIEG
-71 VKTWDNGRVML
+71 VSTWDGGRILL
-82 EPDMVDAS
+82 EPDMVDES
-90 VLPLGYS
+90 VLPFGYS
-97 IDVPDNRIIATV
+97 ITVPDNRIIATV
-109 LKMGKSDKYQTPV
+109 LKMGKSNKYQMPV

-136 ACGAQVEGYRNESIE
+136 ACGALVEGYRNESIE
-151 SESSTAYTGKR
+151 SETNASYTGKR
-162 FINTVTDE
+162 FIDAITDN
-170 DIDKLYAAKED
+170 DINNLYAAGLN
-181 GVDAAFTGLND
+181 GVDVSFTGMD
-192 LVENE
+192 DFVENE
-197 YLIMKGAT
+197 YLIMKNSGNSA
-205 KSVIGIYR
+205 VGIYR
-213 GGRVYVVDAKRVQTY
+213 NGRIYSVDAKRVPTY
-228 MDIKPRNASQRMLMH
+228 LDIKPRNASQRMLMH
-243 ALCAPVDQIPLVIA
+243 ALSAPVNQIPLVIA

-265 TLLSIASGL
+265 TMLSIACGL
-274 AQTYNKIGYG
+274 AQTYSKHF
-284 LPGSGSR
+284 
-291 RNDFGYD
+291 DTDYD

-322 KMSPLIAPFMDNMKT
+322 KMSPLVAPFMDNMQT
-337 IFEGKEHDLTLAKN
+337 IFAGKEHDLSLAKQ
-351 QIDFVMEKGIVQIEA
+351 QIDYVMDKGIVRIEA
-366 VGYLRGRSIS
+366 VGYLRGRSLS
-376 HSFLIVDE
+376 RSYLIVDE

-395 IVTRAGENTKVVL
+395 IVTRAGEGTKVVL

-464 VK
+464 IR

>member
-42 GDSGERGYNT
+42 GDPGERGYNT

-58 LESLRKQGSLIDG
+58 LESLRKQGSLIEG
-71 VKTWDNGRVML
+71 VKTWDGGRIML

-90 VLPLGYS
+90 VLPTGYN
-97 IDVPDNRIIATV
+97 NRIIATV
-109 LKMGKSDKYQTPV
+109 LKMGQSEKYQMPV

-136 ACGAQVEGYRNESIE
+136 ACGALVEGYRNESIE
-151 SESSTAYTGKR
+151 SSSNEQYSGKR
-162 FINTVTDE
+162 FIDTVTDE
-170 DIDKLYAAKED
+170 DIDNLYAAGKE
-181 GVDAAFTGLND
+181 GVGVAFTGADD

-197 YLIMKGAT
+197 YLIMKGSS
-205 KSVIGIYR
+205 KSAIGIHR
-213 GGRVYVVDAKRVQTY
+213 NGRIYIVDAKSVPAYR
-228 MDIKPRNASQRMLMH
+228 DIKPRNASQRMLMH
-243 ALCAPVDQIPLVIA
+243 ALNAPVDEIPLVIA

-265 TLLSIASGL
+265 TMLAIACGL
-274 AQTYNKIGYG
+274 AHTYNK
-284 LPGSGSR
+284 LSR
-291 RNDFGYD
+291 SSSKYEDNDYD

-322 KMSPLIAPFMDNMKT
+322 KMSPLVAPFMDNMQT
-337 IFEGKEHDLTLAKN
+337 IFAGKEHDLATAKQ
-351 QIDFVMEKGIVQIEA
+351 QIDFVMERGFVRIEA

-376 HSFLIVDE
+376 RSYLIVDE

-395 IVTRAGENTKVVL
+395 IVTRAGEGTKVVL

-464 VK
+464 VH

>member
-42 GDSGERGYNT
+42 GDPGERGYNT

-58 LESLRKQGSLIDG
+58 LESLRKQGSLIEG
-71 VKTWDNGRVML
+71 VKTWDGGRIML

-90 VLPLGYS
+90 VLPAGYN
-97 IDVPDNRIIATV
+97 IEVPDNRIIATV
-109 LKMGKSDKYQTPV
+109 LKMGQSEKYQMPV

-136 ACGAQVEGYRNESIE
+136 ACGALVEGYRNESIE
-151 SESSTAYTGKR
+151 SSSNEQYSGKR
-162 FINTVTDE
+162 FIDTVTDE
-170 DIDKLYAAKED
+170 DIDNLYAAGKEGVEAIFT
-181 GVDAAFTGLND
+181 GVDD

-197 YLIMKGAT
+197 YLIMKGSS
-205 KSVIGIYR
+205 KSAIGIHR
-213 GGRVYVVDAKRVQTY
+213 NGRIYIVDAKSVPAYR
-228 MDIKPRNASQRMLMH
+228 DIKPRNASQRMLMH
-243 ALCAPVDQIPLVIA
+243 ALNAPVDEIPLVIA

-265 TLLSIASGL
+265 TMLAIACWL
-274 AQTYNKIGYG
+274 AHTYNK
-284 LPGSGSR
+284 LSR
-291 RNDFGYD
+291 SSSKYEDNDYD

-322 KMSPLIAPFMDNMKT
+322 KMSPLVAPFMDNMQT
-337 IFEGKEHDLTLAKN
+337 IFAGKEHDLATAKQ
-351 QIDFVMEKGIVQIEA
+351 QIDFVMERGFVRIEA

-376 HSFLIVDE
+376 RSYLIVDE

-395 IVTRAGENTKVVL
+395 IVTRAGEGTKVVL

-464 VK
+464 VY

>member
-42 GDSGERGYNT
+42 GDPGERGYNT

-58 LESLRKQGSLIDG
+58 LESLRKQGLLIEG
-71 VKTWDNGRVML
+71 VKTWDGGRIML

-90 VLPLGYS
+90 VLPTGYN
-97 IDVPDNRIIATV
+97 IEVPDNRIIATV
-109 LKMGKSDKYQTPV
+109 LKMGQSEKYQMPV

-136 ACGAQVEGYRNESIE
+136 ACGALVEGYRNESIE
-151 SESSTAYTGKR
+151 SSSNEQYSGKR
-162 FINTVTDE
+162 FIDTVTDE
-170 DIDKLYAAKED
+170 DIDNLYAAGKE
-181 GVDAAFTGLND
+181 GVEAIFTGADN

-197 YLIMKGAT
+197 YLIMKGAS
-205 KSVIGIYR
+205 KSAIGIHR
-213 GGRVYVVDAKRVQTY
+213 NGRIYIVDAKSVPAYR
-228 MDIKPRNASQRMLMH
+228 DIKPRNASQRMLMH
-243 ALCAPVDQIPLVIA
+243 ALNAPVDEIPLVIA

-265 TLLSIASGL
+265 TMLAIACGL
-274 AQTYNKIGYG
+274 AHTYNK
-284 LPGSGSR
+284 LSR
-291 RNDFGYD
+291 SSSRYEDNDYD

-322 KMSPLIAPFMDNMKT
+322 KMSPLVAPFMDNMQT
-337 IFEGKEHDLTLAKN
+337 IFAGKEHDLATAKQ
-351 QIDFVMEKGIVQIEA
+351 QIDFVMERGFVRIEA

-376 HSFLIVDE
+376 RSYLIVDE

-395 IVTRAGENTKVVL
+395 IVTRAGEGTKVVL

-464 VK
+464 VH

>member
-1 MKKTYVLDT
+1 
-10 NILMTSPNALFGF
+10 
-23 ADNDVVI
+23 
-30 TGTTLQELDAHK
+30 
-42 GDSGERGYNT
+42 
-52 RETVRL
+52 
-58 LESLRKQGSLIDG
+58 
-71 VKTWDNGRVML
+71 ML

-90 VLPLGYS
+90 VLPTGYN
-97 IDVPDNRIIATV
+97 IEVPDNRIIATV
-109 LKMGKSDKYQTPV
+109 LKMGQSEKYQMPV

-136 ACGAQVEGYRNESIE
+136 ACGALVEGYRNESIE
-151 SESSTAYTGKR
+151 SSSNEQYSGKR
-162 FINTVTDE
+162 FIDTVTDE
-170 DIDKLYAAKED
+170 DIDNLYAAGKE
-181 GVDAAFTGLND
+181 GVGVAFTGADD

-197 YLIMKGAT
+197 YLIMKGAS
-205 KSVIGIYR
+205 KSAIGIHR
-213 GGRVYVVDAKRVQTY
+213 NGRIYIVDAKSVPAYR
-228 MDIKPRNASQRMLMH
+228 DIKPRNASQRMLMH
-243 ALCAPVDQIPLVIA
+243 ALNAPVDEIPLVIA

-265 TLLSIASGL
+265 TMLAIACGL
-274 AQTYNKIGYG
+274 AHTYNK
-284 LPGSGSR
+284 LSR
-291 RNDFGYD
+291 SSSKYEDNDYD

-322 KMSPLIAPFMDNMKT
+322 KMSPLVAPFMDNMQT
-337 IFEGKEHDLTLAKN
+337 IFAGKEHDLATAKQ
-351 QIDFVMEKGIVQIEA
+351 QIDFVMERGFVRIEA

-376 HSFLIVDE
+376 RSYLIVDE

-395 IVTRAGENTKVVL
+395 IVTRAGEGTKVVL

-464 VK
+464 VH

>member
-42 GDSGERGYNT
+42 GDPGERGYNT

-58 LESLRKQGSLIDG
+58 LESLRKQGSLIEG
-71 VKTWDNGRVML
+71 VKTWDGGCIML

-90 VLPLGYS
+90 VLPTGYN

-109 LKMGKSDKYQTPV
+109 LKMGQSEKYQMPV

-136 ACGAQVEGYRNESIE
+136 ACGALVEGYRNESIE
-151 SESSTAYTGKR
+151 SSTNEQYSGKR
-162 FINTVTDE
+162 FIDTVTDE
-170 DIDKLYAAKED
+170 DIDNLYAAGKE
-181 GVDAAFTGLND
+181 GVEAAFTGADN

-197 YLIMKGAT
+197 YLIMKGSS
-205 KSVIGIYR
+205 KSAIGIHR
-213 GGRVYVVDAKRVQTY
+213 NGRIYIVDAKSVPAYR
-228 MDIKPRNASQRMLMH
+228 DIKPRNASQRMLMH
-243 ALCAPVDQIPLVIA
+243 ALNAPVDEIPLVIA

-265 TLLSIASGL
+265 TMLVIACGL
-274 AQTYNKIGYG
+274 AHTYNK
-284 LPGSGSR
+284 LSR
-291 RNDFGYD
+291 SSSRYEDNDYD

-322 KMSPLIAPFMDNMKT
+322 KMSPLVAPFMDNMQT
-337 IFEGKEHDLTLAKN
+337 IFAGKEHDLATAKQ
-351 QIDFVMEKGIVQIEA
+351 QIDFVMERGFVRIEA

-376 HSFLIVDE
+376 RSYLIVDE

-395 IVTRAGENTKVVL
+395 IVTRAGEGTKVVL

-464 VK
+464 VH

>member
-42 GDSGERGYNT
+42 GDPGERGYNT

-58 LESLRKQGSLIDG
+58 LESLRKQGSLIEG
-71 VKTWDNGRVML
+71 VKTWDGGRIML

-90 VLPLGYS
+90 VLPAGYN
-97 IDVPDNRIIATV
+97 IEVPDNRIIATV
-109 LKMGKSDKYQTPV
+109 LKMGQSEKYQMPV

-136 ACGAQVEGYRNESIE
+136 ACGALVEGYRNESIE
-151 SESSTAYTGKR
+151 SSSNEQYSGKR
-162 FINTVTDE
+162 FIDTVTDE
-170 DIDKLYAAKED
+170 DIDNLYAAGKEGVEAIFT
-181 GVDAAFTGLND
+181 GVDD

-197 YLIMKGAT
+197 YLIMKGSS
-205 KSVIGIYR
+205 KSAIGIHR
-213 GGRVYVVDAKRVQTY
+213 NGRIYIVDAKSVPAYR
-228 MDIKPRNASQRMLMH
+228 DIKPRNASQRMLMH
-243 ALCAPVDQIPLVIA
+243 ALNAPVDEIPLVIA

-265 TLLSIASGL
+265 TMLAIACGL
-274 AQTYNKIGYG
+274 AHTYNK
-284 LPGSGSR
+284 LSR
-291 RNDFGYD
+291 SSSKYEDNDYD

-322 KMSPLIAPFMDNMKT
+322 KMSPLVAPFMDNMQT
-337 IFEGKEHDLTLAKN
+337 IFAGKEHDLATAKQ
-351 QIDFVMEKGIVQIEA
+351 QIDFVMERGFVRIEA

-376 HSFLIVDE
+376 RSYLIVDE

-395 IVTRAGENTKVVL
+395 IVTRAGEGTKVVL

-464 VK
+464 VY

>member
-42 GDSGERGYNT
+42 GDPGERGYNT

-58 LESLRKQGSLIDG
+58 LESLRKQGSLIEG
-71 VKTWDNGRVML
+71 VKTWDGGRIML

-90 VLPLGYS
+90 VLPTGYN
-97 IDVPDNRIIATV
+97 IEVPDNRIIATV
-109 LKMGKSDKYQTPV
+109 LKMGQSEKYQMPV

-136 ACGAQVEGYRNESIE
+136 ACGALVEGYRNESIE
-151 SESSTAYTGKR
+151 SSSNEQYSGKR
-162 FINTVTDE
+162 FIDTVTDE
-170 DIDKLYAAKED
+170 DIDNLYAAGKE
-181 GVDAAFTGLND
+181 GVGAAFTGADD

-197 YLIMKGAT
+197 YLIMKGT
-205 KSVIGIYR
+205 SKSAIGIHR
-213 GGRVYVVDAKRVQTY
+213 NGRIYIVDAKSVPAYR
-228 MDIKPRNASQRMLMH
+228 DIKPRNASQRMLMH
-243 ALCAPVDQIPLVIA
+243 ALNAPVDEIPLVIA

-265 TLLSIASGL
+265 TMLAIACGL
-274 AQTYNKIGYG
+274 AHTYNK
-284 LPGSGSR
+284 LSR
-291 RNDFGYD
+291 SSSKYEDNDYD

-322 KMSPLIAPFMDNMKT
+322 KMSPLVAPFMDNMQT
-337 IFEGKEHDLTLAKN
+337 IFAGKEHDLATAKQ
-351 QIDFVMEKGIVQIEA
+351 QIDFVMERGFVRIEA

-376 HSFLIVDE
+376 RSYLIVDE

-395 IVTRAGENTKVVL
+395 IVTRAGEGTKVVL

-464 VK
+464 VH

>member
-1 MKKTYVLDT
+1 
-10 NILMTSPNALFGF
+10 
-23 ADNDVVI
+23 
-30 TGTTLQELDAHK
+30 
-42 GDSGERGYNT
+42 
-52 RETVRL
+52 
-58 LESLRKQGSLIDG
+58 
-71 VKTWDNGRVML
+71 ML

-90 VLPLGYS
+90 VLPTGYN
-97 IDVPDNRIIATV
+97 IEVPDNRIIATV
-109 LKMGKSDKYQTPV
+109 LKMGQSEKYQMPV

-136 ACGAQVEGYRNESIE
+136 ACGALVEGYRNESIE
-151 SESSTAYTGKR
+151 SSSNEQYSGKR
-162 FINTVTDE
+162 FIDTVTDE
-170 DIDKLYAAKED
+170 DIDNLYAAGKE
-181 GVDAAFTGLND
+181 GVEAIFTGADN

-197 YLIMKGAT
+197 YLIMKGAS
-205 KSVIGIYR
+205 KSAIGIHR
-213 GGRVYVVDAKRVQTY
+213 NGRIYIVDAKSVPAYR
-228 MDIKPRNASQRMLMH
+228 DIKPRNASQRMLMH
-243 ALCAPVDQIPLVIA
+243 ALNAPVDEIPLVIA

-265 TLLSIASGL
+265 TMLAIACGL
-274 AQTYNKIGYG
+274 AHTYNK
-284 LPGSGSR
+284 LSR
-291 RNDFGYD
+291 SSSKYEDNDYD

-322 KMSPLIAPFMDNMKT
+322 KMSPLVAPFMDNMQT
-337 IFEGKEHDLTLAKN
+337 IFAGKEHDLATAKQ
-351 QIDFVMEKGIVQIEA
+351 QIDFVMERGFVRIEA

-376 HSFLIVDE
+376 RSYLIVDE

-395 IVTRAGENTKVVL
+395 IVTRAGEGTKVVL

-464 VK
+464 VH